1 MTAGHR
7 LRSLREGLGLT
18 LRDVESA
25 SRILA
30 RKYSNDEF
38 FIPIS
43 RVSDFETKQVVP
55 SIFRFYALAV
65 IYRRDIRELMSWY
78 GVDLDEYRADLGVVA
93 LAKSHLVTGLNSGMT
108 VNMPVKMDP
117 SFQITKTSN
126 LGRMIERWGIVP
138 LAFLEQFKKDYT
150 YGFIGTEDFTMYPL
164 LLPGSFVQVD
174 EQRNRVEMGA
184 WRSEFER
191 PIYFVETRDGFV
203 CCWCALNGNELLLQP
218 HPLSPATAR
227 TVKHPQEAE
236 VLGQVVAVAMRL
248 DVWSPAADA
257 RAPKALN

>member
-7 LRSLREGLGLT
+7 LRSLRESLGLT
-18 LRDVESA
+18 IRDVEAA
-25 SRILA
+25 SQVLA
-30 RKYSNDEF
+30 HKRGNDDF
-38 FIPIS
+38 FVPIS
-43 RVSDFETKQVVP
+43 RLSDFETKDILP
-55 SIFRFYALAV
+55 SIFRLYSLAV
-65 IYRRDIRELMSWY
+65 IYRRDMRELMAWY
-78 GVDLDEYRADLGVVA
+78 GVDLDEYRADLRITS
-93 LAKSHLVTGLNSGMT
+93 LAKSHVVTGLNSGLT
-108 VNMPVKMDP
+108 VSMPVKMDP

-174 EQRNRVEMGA
+174 EQRTRVEMGA

-203 CCWCALNGNELLLQP
+203 CCWCALDGNELLLQP

-248 DVWSPAADA
+248 DEWSPARDA
-257 RAPKALN
+257 RAPRALN